1 MKTEIEQVAWNV
13 AAGISGG
20 AARHIRPALLDPK
33 KKWPSLVTGSIIGCI
48 CAVFITPLVSKI
60 LGMSSDPDKV
70 TGLAFLLGVLGM
82 EGVDWMIRRLRKMLG
97 IEEEGSK

>member
-33 KKWPSLVTGSIIGCI
+33 KKWPSLVTGSIIG
-48 CAVFITPLVSKI
+48 F
-60 LGMSSDPDKV
+60 
-70 TGLAFLLGVLGM
+70 
-82 EGVDWMIRRLRKMLG
+82 EVDLKTLQA
-97 IEEEGSK
+97 K